1 MTAKANFGGSGIM
14 EELFKHICTLLPPG
28 KTILEFGSGD
38 VSTAHLGK
46 HYKLFS
52 VEDKAEWIGKHN
64 STYIHAPLVNGW
76 YDLTK
81 VLAGLP
87 ARYDLILV
95 DGPTGEG
102 NRGGFL
108 EHVDCIFNDCP
119 IIFDDTNRAAEKS
132 LALHTAMRLRREVQ
146 FYDTF
151 AVLTP

>member
-1 MTAKANFGGSGIM
+1 MENMNFGGSGIM
-14 EELFKHICTLLPPG
+14 EELFKHICEMLPSG

-38 VSTAHLGK
+38 VSTAYLGQR
-46 HYKLFS
+46 YRLFS
-52 VEDKAEWIGKHN
+52 VEDKLEWVGKHH
-64 STYIHAPLVNGW
+64 SRYIHAPLVNGW

-81 VLAGLP
+81 LLEQLP
-87 ARYDLILV
+87 ARCDLILV

-108 EHVDCIFNDCP
+108 ENVDSFFHDCP
-119 IIFDDTNRAAEKS
+119 IIFDDTNRAGEKH
-132 LALHTAMRLRREVQ
+132 LALMTAVRLRREVK

>member
-14 EELFKHICTLLPPG
+14 EETFKFICELLPPG
-28 KTILEFGSGD
+28 KTVLEFGSGD
-38 VSTAHLGK
+38 VSTAYLSK
-46 HYKLFS
+46 RYKLFS

-64 STYIHAPLVNGW
+64 STYIHAPLVKGW
-76 YDLTK
+76 YDLSK

-87 ARYDLILV
+87 ATYDLILV

-108 EHVDCIFNDCP
+108 ENVDSFYHECP
-119 IIFDDTNRAAEKS
+119 IIFDDTNRAAEKQ
-132 LALHTAMRLRREVQ
+132 LALMTALRLRREVK

-151 AVLTP
+151 AVLMP